1 MENVLTIEEI
11 EKLLE
16 EEIEQE
22 LPTKEIKVEK
32 FDTIRNVKK
41 MKFKEIIYHTFY
53 KDGKYTEE
61 PSDVFLFLENNKDY
75 IGFHCYFCYKYEEY
89 ENIVI
94 IKDLEC
100 SDINKYNR
108 FDFNVLKKDLISY
121 IKDFNKKWNKK
132 YSKILIMLDEDCIKV
147 DEREILIYDA

>member
-11 EKLLE
+11 EKILE

-32 FDTIRNVKK
+32 FDTIRNVEK

-61 PSDVFLFLENNKDY
+61 PSDVFF
-75 IGFHCYFCYKYEEY
+75 
-89 ENIVI
+89 
-94 IKDLEC
+94 
-100 SDINKYNR
+100 
-108 FDFNVLKKDLISY
+108 
-121 IKDFNKKWNKK
+121 
-132 YSKILIMLDEDCIKV
+132 
-147 DEREILIYDA
+147 IY

>member
-1 MENVLTIEEI
+1 
-11 EKLLE
+11 
-16 EEIEQE
+16 
-22 LPTKEIKVEK
+22 
-32 FDTIRNVKK
+32 

-61 PSDVFLFLENNKDY
+61 PSNVFLFLENNEDY

-100 SDINKYNR
+100 SDINKYDR
-108 FDFNVLKKDLISY
+108 FDFNILKKDLISY
-121 IKDFNKKWNKK
+121 IKDFNKRWNKK
-132 YSKILIMLDEDCIKV
+132 YSKILIMLDEDYIKV
-147 DEREILIYDA
+147 DEMEILVYDA

>member
-1 MENVLTIEEI
+1 
-11 EKLLE
+11 
-16 EEIEQE
+16 
-22 LPTKEIKVEK
+22 
-32 FDTIRNVKK
+32 

-61 PSDVFLFLENNKDY
+61 PSDAFLFIENNEDY

-100 SDINKYNR
+100 SDINKYNQ
-108 FDFNVLKKDLISY
+108 FDFNVLKEDLIS
-121 IKDFNKKWNKK
+121 
-132 YSKILIMLDEDCIKV
+132 
-147 DEREILIYDA
+147 